1 MIYMMRVQREVSKG
15 LRVQFTTR
23 SEWIGLLVGKAG
35 ARIRDARKSTG
46 CSIEVCSGNS
56 SGGLGGGSR
65 GRGRGGYGSGGIAAN
80 RLPPTLPPPC
90 KVVISGPDA
99 DSVQRAREEMELVE
113 ARIPVDSHQVR
124 WREEESEC

>member
-1 MIYMMRVQREVSKG
+1 MYIQRDVSKG

-35 ARIRDARKSTG
+35 ARIRDVRKSTG
-46 CSIEVCSGNS
+46 CSIEVRSANGDGC
-56 SGGLGGGSR
+56 GG
-65 GRGRGGYGSGGIAAN
+65 GRGGRGERDGGGGGGGGRGIAAAN
-80 RLPPTLPPPC
+80 RLPLTLPPPLC

-113 ARIPVDSHQVR
+113 ASVSVDSYQV
-124 WREEESEC
+124 E